1 MNIRR
6 GSNANKEKQEFSFTE
21 TERSGT
27 TRRFALK
34 GKVSVNESAV
44 MERELEYAI
53 FSGCTRVIIN
63 MSLVSIFTSAGIRVI
78 LAAHKKLKKAGG
90 ELKIENPAEN
100 VRNVIGMVALDE
112 LLLR

>member
-1 MNIRR
+1 MRLR
-6 GSNANKEKQEFSFTE
+6 GGSAANKDKQEFSFDLAE
-21 TERSGT
+21 HSGT
-27 TRRFALK
+27 MRRFTLK

-44 MERELEYAI
+44 IEHKLNEAIEL
-53 FSGCTRVIIN
+53 GCTRVIIN
-63 MSLVSIFTSAGIRVI
+63 MNFVSMFTSAGIRVI

-90 ELKIENPAEN
+90 ELKIESPAEN